1 MKLALAQMRMDDDPQ
16 VNLEACLRWLE
27 RAAQQRAEVVI
38 FPEGQFGP
46 YFPQF
51 PHRDASRYLMTLEH
65 PIVRAFQAHCRAL
78 GLSATAN
85 IYLAEDAG
93 RYSATVLVGKTG
105 DVLGVSTKLHIT
117 CVPSFYE
124 QHYFTPGEV
133 GFPVYDTGS
142 GKVGVVICYDRHYPE
157 SIRACA
163 LRGAEVVLVPTA
175 NTLAENMAMFEW
187 EMRVSAFQNNVFI
200 AMCNRVGREHE
211 MTFAGESLLIGPDG
225 DVLLKGG
232 ADEALMCA
240 EIDVAHVAR
249 SRAARPYLALR
260 RPELARLV

>member
-1 MKLALAQMRMDDDPQ
+1 MKLALAQMRMSDDPQ
-16 VNLEACLRWLE
+16 ANLEACLHWLD
-27 RAAQQRAEVVI
+27 RAAEQAADLVV

-51 PHRDASRYLMTLEH
+51 PRRDASKYLMTLEH
-65 PIVRAFQAHCRAL
+65 PILRAFQAHCRAL

-85 IYLAEDAG
+85 IYLAEGEG

-105 DVLGVSTKLHIT
+105 EALGVSTKLHIT

-124 QHYFTPGEV
+124 QHYFTPGV
-133 GFPVYDTGS
+133 GGFHVYDIGT

-175 NTLAENMAMFEW
+175 NIAAENLAMFEW

-200 AMCNRVGREHE
+200 AMGNRVGREHA
-211 MTFAGESLLIGPDG
+211 MMFAGESLVIDPDVN
-225 DVLLKGG
+225 VLLKGG
-232 ADEALMCA
+232 ADEALLCA
-240 EIDVAHVAR
+240 EVDLAHVAR
-249 SRAARPYLALR
+249 SREARPYVTLR
-260 RPELARLV
+260 RPELARFI

>member
-27 RAAQQRAEVVI
+27 RAAHQRAEVMV

-51 PHRDASRYLMTLEH
+51 PHRDASQYLMTLEH
-65 PIVRAFQAHCRAL
+65 PIVRAFQEQCRAL

-85 IYLAEDAG
+85 VYLAEGAG
-93 RYSATVLVGKTG
+93 RYSATIVIGRRG
-105 DVLGVSTKLHIT
+105 AVLGVSTKLHIT

-124 QHYFTPGEV
+124 QHYFTPGEG
-133 GFPVYDTGS
+133 GFHVYDTGS
-142 GKVGVVICYDRHYPE
+142 GKMGVVICYDRHYPE

-163 LRGAEVVLVPTA
+163 LRGAEVVIVPAA
-175 NTLAENMAMFEW
+175 NIVAENTEMFEW

-211 MTFAGESLLIGPDG
+211 MTFAGRSLLIDPDG

-232 ADEALMCA
+232 ADEALLCA
-240 EIDVAHVAR
+240 EIDLAHVAR
-249 SRAARPYLALR
+249 SREARPYLTLR
-260 RPELARLV
+260 RPELATFI